1 MKPVPLQQRP
11 LRTLGRNG
19 PRVSPMGLGLAALGR
34 PAYMTVGHADDLR
47 GASSPAGLRARSLEV
62 MDAAYAVGVRYFDV
76 ARSYGLG
83 ESFLRDW
90 LERRA
95 PRDVVV
101 GSKWGYRYTANW
113 DPAAAVH
120 EIKEHSLEMLRV
132 QWRESRAELGDWLS
146 LYQIHSASLKSGVLE
161 KLEVLR
167 ELGAVAEQGVRI
179 GLSVTGPEQ
188 AETLRRALEIRLD
201 GRQLFSCV
209 QATWNLLERSV
220 GPALAEAHGAG
231 WGVIIK
237 EALANGRLADA
248 PGADGIALAAVLRQ
262 PFVDVVL
269 SGAATVEQVR
279 SNARALEVADAD
291 VERALAACPAQP
303 PAEYWGQRAQL
314 AWT

>member
-1 MKPVPLQQRP
+1 
-11 LRTLGRNG
+11 
-19 PRVSPMGLGLAALGR
+19 MGLGLAALGR